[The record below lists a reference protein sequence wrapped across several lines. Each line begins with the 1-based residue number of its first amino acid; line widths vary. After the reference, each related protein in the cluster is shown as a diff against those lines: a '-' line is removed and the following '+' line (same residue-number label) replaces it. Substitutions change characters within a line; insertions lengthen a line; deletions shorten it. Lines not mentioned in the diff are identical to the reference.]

1 MAKTPIHLDKG
12 NANPDSCPLS
22 KKNKDE
28 AEWFSDDDAYTVDFK
43 GDSPFQEG
51 DFFSVPATRSKGSGP
66 LKEGVRER
74 KYRYVV
80 TKAGA
85 AAGQDPEVDVQN

>member
-28 AEWFSDDDAYTVDFK
+28 AEWISDDDGYTVDFK
-43 GDSPFQEG
+43 GDSPFQQG
-51 DFFSVPATRSKGSGP
+51 DFFTVPAKKSKGSGP
-66 LKEGVRER
+66 LKEDVKVK
-74 KYRYVV
+74 KYKYDLA
-80 TKAGA
+80 KAGA
-85 AAGQDPEVDVQN
+85 AGGADPEVDIQN